1 VEAKSSVQ
9 NEANEF
15 SNPLC
20 RRSRCPG
27 QDWDGME
34 VRGETRYAEQD
45 VLGGKAIL
53 ISCKNTYA
61 PTLVE
66 RYELTANVTTPVEWN
81 VNVS

>member
-1 VEAKSSVQ
+1 
-9 NEANEF
+9 
-15 SNPLC
+15 
-20 RRSRCPG
+20 
-27 QDWDGME
+27 ME